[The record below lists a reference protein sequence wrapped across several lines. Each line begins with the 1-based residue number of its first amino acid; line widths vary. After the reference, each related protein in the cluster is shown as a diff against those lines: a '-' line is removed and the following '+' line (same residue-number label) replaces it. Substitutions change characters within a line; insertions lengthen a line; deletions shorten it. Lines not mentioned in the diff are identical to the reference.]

1 MKFPRIV
8 VGNLG
13 VGSEEWTVDIYGP
26 GTVRSVVREPIQWC
40 YPRDDVGRE
49 QQCHDAG
56 WLISQISA
64 LPAIAGEGGV
74 VVVTVPGAD
83 LVLLDSQKRA
93 LCPVQHYRSVMPEE
107 GELGLHEKALAGKFN
122 GGNPMSPAYL
132 YSATNGAI
140 TAPFQPPFQL
150 LAYRERWPESF
161 GDARQIVTLADW
173 ITLQLTGQL
182 GADLYMAQ
190 SQGVGFREGA
200 SFECI
205 KSAWEFMGLPQGTLE
220 KMTRTR
226 SYPSNMAMG
235 GVGGTFVMPA
245 THDSIWARRLA
256 FETSPWIIWTGGWVG
271 WTRQIGEG
279 QYIPNDLLMEAGA
292 AFEGIDHA
300 SALIGNLGM
309 YGPIYKELVRQRV
322 GGDYRAMSQAIC
334 RVRASGVGASV
345 APLYLMTL
353 QGKPEVVVPQL
364 VETYGGHGELAGY
377 VFLRAVAREC
387 VDGLDRVAR
396 LLKLETPSTA
406 AMTGNWFQNDAFLHL
421 LSDFN
426 LEVLNTP
433 GAFDATNLGAAAEAL
448 RRYSITIG
456 NEISFSKALA
466 LLTD

>member
-1 MKFPRIV
+1 MKFPSIV

-64 LPAIAGEGGV
+64 LPGIAGEGGV

-83 LVLLDSQKRA
+83 LVLLDSQQRV
-93 LCPVQHYRSVMPEE
+93 LCPIQHYRSVMPEE
-107 GELGLHEKALAGKFN
+107 DEVGLHQRALAGEFN
-122 GGNPMSPAYL
+122 GGNSMSPAYF

-161 GDARQIVTLADW
+161 GDAWRILTLADW

-190 SQGVGFREGA
+190 SQGVGSRAGS

-220 KMTRTR
+220 MMIRTR
-226 SYPSNMAMG
+226 PYPMGMTIG
-235 GVGGTFVMPA
+235 GVADTFVMPT
-245 THDSIWARRLA
+245 THDSIWARRVA
-256 FETSPWIIWTGGWVG
+256 FKTSPWVIWTGGWVG
-271 WTRQIGEG
+271 WTRQVEPGG
-279 QYIPNDLLMEAGA
+279 YIPNDLLMGAGA

-300 SALIGNLGM
+300 SALIGNIGM
-309 YGPIYKELVRQRV
+309 YGPIYSRLVKPFCA
-322 GGDYRAMSQAIC
+322 GDYEAMAQAVLQ
-334 RVRASGVGASV
+334 VRAAGIGASV
-345 APLYLMTL
+345 GPLDLSTF
-353 QGKPEVVVPQL
+353 QGKPDVVASQL
-364 VETYGGHGELAGY
+364 VEACGGYGELAGF
-377 VFLRAVAREC
+377 VFLRAVARAC
-387 VDGLDRVAR
+387 VDGLGAVAR
-396 LLKLETPSTA
+396 VLHLDTPKSA
-406 AMTGNWFQNDAFLHL
+406 AMTGNWAANAAFRTL
-421 LSDFN
+421 LQDFN
-426 LEVLNTP
+426 LEVLETP

-448 RRYSITIG
+448 RRYSATIG
-456 NEISFSKALA
+456 NEIGFDEALA